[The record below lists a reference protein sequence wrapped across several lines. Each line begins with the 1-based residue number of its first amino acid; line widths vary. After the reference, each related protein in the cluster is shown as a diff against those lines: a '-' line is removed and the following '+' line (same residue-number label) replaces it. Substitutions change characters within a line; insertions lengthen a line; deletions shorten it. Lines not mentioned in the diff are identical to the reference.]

1 MNPSFK
7 FISIGSLTRGLRR
20 LMTAVVLTGA
30 CPFAMSAADILV
42 RGIVSGDGE
51 PLPGALV
58 AEAGN
63 PRNATTTDLDGNYSL
78 TISDKGKISASF
90 VGYKMTTVNVD
101 GRSNID
107 IVLIANENVLDEVV
121 VVGYGVQQKKLIT
134 GATLQVKGDEI
145 AKQNTMSAY
154 GALQSQA
161 PGVNIV
167 KNTGKAGDG
176 FKVNIRGLGTIYNSS
191 PLVVIDGMSGGDL
204 NLLDPNDIESIDVLK
219 DAASAAIYG
228 ARAAN
233 GVILVTTKKGGKSR
247 VNARFNSYVG
257 WQEIPKTVT
266 PLNAQEYVMLMKE
279 TGLTD
284 EDFAAN
290 VPMWQEIQSGEFT
303 GTNWL
308 NEIQKKNGFKQGYNF
323 GLDGGSE
330 RSTYSLGFS
339 YSSETPTIGIK
350 APDVKQ
356 RYERYTLRV
365 NSEHIVAKASD
376 RSILKFGETLTMAH
390 VNSKGMTQ
398 GTGNMYWNDVRNALC
413 ASPLFPVWEIPGE
426 KYAWPVLLD
435 TDETNPLAEMYYL
448 RSFSQSKNFNARGNL
463 YLVLEPIKGLTFKS
477 AFGFAYNGWNSR
489 EYVPAYQ
496 INEKTYSKTDRV
508 GQGSGNGMQWSWD
521 NTLSY
526 DFTLKG
532 HHFNILGGNSVE
544 KWGLGQ
550 DMNGSNRDSEFDS
563 FDYAWLSNVK
573 TIASGSTT
581 LSGAPWSRGQL
592 VSWFG
597 RINYDYDS
605 RYMATVTMRADGSSN
620 FARGHRWG
628 YFPSVS
634 AGWDIAAE
642 KFMESQASWLNQL
655 KIRASWGENGNCNI
669 PTFRYL
675 STIAFGNATNA
686 AWYYFG
692 DDKAHPVIGAYPD
705 IMSNPDLKW
714 ETSRQTDIGLDARFL
729 GNRLGFTFDW
739 YEKKTLDWL
748 VQPTALGIWGTG
760 APYVN
765 GGDIKNT
772 GVEFAVSWNDR
783 VGDFTYSVS
792 ANLTHN
798 RNKVLRIANGNG
810 LIEGTAAVLAQ
821 NTTSFYRAE
830 EGHPLGYF
838 YGYKTAGIFQ
848 NQEEI
853 DNYISPTTGLPIMP
867 SAKPGDVIFVDR
879 DNDGTITPEDR
890 TSIGN
895 PYPDIT
901 YGVNILLGWRGFDF
915 SLTGYGVAGN
925 QIARSYRSGTDKP
938 YDNYTTEM
946 LGRWHGEGTSNRL
959 PAVGGSAI
967 NWQYVSDIYIEDGD
981 YFRITNITLGYD
993 FKRLFNRLPLS
1004 KLRLYGAVQNPFT
1017 FTKYSGMDPEI
1028 GYGGGDNWASGI
1040 DLGYYP
1046 GSRSYM
1052 IGLNIEY

>member
-1 MNPSFK
+1 M
-7 FISIGSLTRGLRR
+7 
-20 LMTAVVLTGA
+20 
-30 CPFAMSAADILV
+30 
-42 RGIVSGDGE
+42 
-51 PLPGALV
+51 
-58 AEAGN
+58 
-63 PRNATTTDLDGNYSL
+63 
-78 TISDKGKISASF
+78 
-90 VGYKMTTVNVD
+90 
-101 GRSNID
+101 
-107 IVLIANENVLDEVV
+107 
-121 VVGYGVQQKKLIT
+121 
-134 GATLQVKGDEI
+134 
-145 AKQNTMSAY
+145 
-154 GALQSQA
+154 
-161 PGVNIV
+161 
-167 KNTGKAGDG
+167 
-176 FKVNIRGLGTIYNSS
+176 
-191 PLVVIDGMSGGDL
+191 VIDGVAGGDL
-204 NLLDPNDIESIDVLK
+204 NLLDPNDIESLDVLK

-233 GVILVTTKKGGKSR
+233 GVILVTTKKGSKEK
-247 VNARFNSYVG
+247 VNAHFNMYLG
-257 WQEIPKTVT
+257 WQTIPKTVT
-266 PLNAQEYVMLMKE
+266 PLNAQQYVELMKE

-284 EDFAAN
+284 ADFAAN
-290 VPMWQEIQSGEFT
+290 VPMWEQIQSGEFT

-308 NEIQKKNGFKQGYNF
+308 DEIQKKNGFKQGYNF
-323 GLDGGSE
+323 GLDGGGE
-330 RSTYSLGFS
+330 RSTYSLGVS
-339 YSSETPTIGIK
+339 YASETPTIGVT
-350 APDVKQ
+350 ADDVKQ
-356 RYERYTLRV
+356 RYERFTLRF
-365 NSEHIVAKASD
+365 NSEHIIVKRPD
-376 RSILKFGETLTMAH
+376 RDLLTFGQTLTMAH

-413 ASPLFPVWEIPGE
+413 ASPLFPVMENPE

-435 TDETNPLAEMYYL
+435 SDETNPVAEMYYL
-448 RSFSQSKNFNARGNL
+448 RSFSQSKNYNARGNL
-463 YLVLEPIKGLTFKS
+463 YLVLQPVKGLTFKS

-489 EYVPAYQ
+489 EYVPVYQ
-496 INEKTYSKTDRV
+496 LNEKSYAKTDRV
-508 GQGSGNGMQWSWD
+508 AQGSGNGLQWIWD

-526 DFTLKG
+526 DFTVKG
-532 HHFNILGGNSVE
+532 HHLNILAGNSVE

-550 DMNGSNRDSEFDS
+550 DINGSNRDSEFDS
-563 FDYAWLSNVK
+563 FEYAWLSNVK

-597 RINYDYDS
+597 RVNYDYDR

-634 AGWDIAAE
+634 AGWNIAAE
-642 KFMESQASWLNQL
+642 KFMEDQSTWLDML
-655 KIRASWGENGNCNI
+655 KLRVSWGENGNCNI

-692 DDKAHPVIGAYPD
+692 DDKSHPTIGAYPD

-729 GNRLGFTFDW
+729 QNRLGVTFDW

-772 GVEFAVSWNDR
+772 GVEFSISWNDR

-792 ANLTHN
+792 ANLAHN
-798 RNKVLRIANGNG
+798 SNKVLRIANGNG
-810 LIEGTAAVLAQ
+810 LIEGNAAILAQ
-821 NTTSFYRAE
+821 NTSAFYRAE

-848 NQEEI
+848 NQEQI
-853 DNYISPTTGLPIMP
+853 DNYISEATGLPIMP
-867 SAKPGDVIFVDR
+867 AAKPGDVIFVDR
-879 DNDGTITPEDR
+879 DGDGTITPEDR
-890 TSIGN
+890 TCIGN
-895 PYPDIT
+895 PYPDLT
-901 YGVNILLGWRGFDF
+901 YGINILLGYKGFDF

-959 PAVGGSAI
+959 PSMNGSAI
-967 NWQYVSDIYIEDGD
+967 NWQYVSDLYIEDGD

-993 FKRLFNRLPLS
+993 FKRLLPRLPLS
-1004 KLRLYGAVQNPFT
+1004 KLRLYGSVQNPFT

-1028 GYGGGDNWASGI
+1028 GYGGGDSWASGI

-1046 GSRSYM
+1046 GSRSYL
-1052 IGLNIEY
+1052 IGLSIEY